1 MKYVVVINGRPA
13 SGKTTLNTMIAELVS
28 KEWNKIDT
36 TIISTIDYIK
46 QIYKK
51 LGWDGVSKTNEDRRN
66 LSYLKGVYIS
76 KCDGPLMDIVSI
88 VAHSDDNK
96 INHVFLVDCRESKE
110 IEKIALAMRIL
121 AVCQDIV
128 FVTVYVKRGEVIKGE
143 KEFDKY
149 GNSSDDISL
158 DQYNYDYVVMNNGSL
173 SELEEAANE
182 LVCMIIN
189 AKPKGIG
196 EIINGK
202 K

>member
-13 SGKTTLNTMIAELVS
+13 SGKTTLNWMIADRIAGTQ
-28 KEWNKIDT
+28 KNTDT

-88 VAHSDDNK
+88 VAHSDDSK
-96 INHVFLVDCRESKE
+96 IDHVFLVDCRESKE
-110 IEKIALAMRIL
+110 IGKIAFAMKIL
-121 AVCQDIV
+121 AECQNV
-128 FVTVYVKRGEVIKGE
+128 TFVTVYVKRGEVIKGE
-143 KEFDKY
+143 KEFNKY

-158 DQYNYDYVVMNNGSL
+158 DQYNYDYVVMNDGSL
-173 SELEEAANE
+173 VELEDAANE
-182 LVCMIIN
+182 LVHMIIDVR
-189 AKPKGIG
+189 PKGIG